1 MKFEKL
7 FKNDSNSADRISLAY
22 DEPTLV
28 NLQLYYTRYF
38 QQVIV
43 NDLTEIQE
51 FNQQKVDVL
60 KKQWD
65 DLEKEAID
73 LVKDHQSQMKK
84 GSDIKQNMLVIEL
97 QKDGK
102 IIKLTIYG
110 LKFL

>member
-1 MKFEKL
+1 M
-7 FKNDSNSADRISLAY
+7 
-22 DEPTLV
+22 
-28 NLQLYYTRYF
+28 
-38 QQVIV
+38 
-43 NDLTEIQE
+43 
-51 FNQQKVDVL
+51 L

-84 GSDIKQNMLVIEL
+84 GSDIKQNMIVIEL